1 MKRLI
6 KAVAEW
12 LPEHKYA
19 YIFPVYMIIYLIW
32 FFSLE
37 FVTYSVVHYIHS
49 PLDDL
54 IPFCEYFIVPY
65 STWFLALAGA
75 PVVFAAADRED
86 FLRLCFV
93 MYVGM
98 TIALITYIVWP
109 TGLQLREELPRENFF
124 CFLVSLIRGAD
135 TPYNV
140 CPSIHVSSS
149 VAIALV
155 TLSARCLKG
164 KKHGVLIKAAVA
176 LWMLLICISTVF
188 VKQHSIIDVYW
199 GAGLSLALYLI
210 SFALPFRKTGGREK
224 DSDR

>member
-1 MKRLI
+1 M
-6 KAVAEW
+6 A
-12 LPEHKYA
+12 
-19 YIFPVYMIIYLIW
+19 IYLIW

-37 FVTYSVVHYIHS
+37 FVTYDTVHILHS
-49 PLDDL
+49 PLDDM

-65 STWFLALAGA
+65 STWFVALAAA
-75 PVVFAAADRED
+75 PLVFLWQNRED

-98 TIALITYIVWP
+98 TLSLITYLVWP
-109 TGLQLREELPRENFF
+109 TGLNLRQELPNDNIF
-124 CFLVSLIRGAD
+124 CFLVSLVRGAD

-164 KKHGVLIKAAVA
+164 RKNAGLIKAGVA

-188 VKQHSIIDVYW
+188 VKQHSVIDVYW
-199 GAGLSLALYLI
+199 GAGLSVALYLI
-210 SFALPFRKTGGREK
+210 SFLLPIRTDGK
-224 DSDR
+224 